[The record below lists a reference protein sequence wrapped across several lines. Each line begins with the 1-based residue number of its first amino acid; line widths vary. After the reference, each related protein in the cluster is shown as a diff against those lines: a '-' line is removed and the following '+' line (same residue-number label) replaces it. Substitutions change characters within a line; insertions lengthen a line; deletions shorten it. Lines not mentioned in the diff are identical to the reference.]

1 MCVYGVALQVLIQAD
16 ILASSGKAEIKIID
30 TGT

>member
-1 MCVYGVALQVLIQAD
+1 VHVRGSLAGIIQAD